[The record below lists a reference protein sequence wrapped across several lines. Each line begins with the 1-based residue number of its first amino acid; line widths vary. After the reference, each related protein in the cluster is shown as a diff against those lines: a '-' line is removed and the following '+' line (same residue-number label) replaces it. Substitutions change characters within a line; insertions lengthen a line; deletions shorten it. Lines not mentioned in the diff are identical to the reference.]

1 MPLTWGDIKK
11 WSPTTLDTAETNL
24 KKDRRSMLDLADELE
39 TMGVPKQWHGDAAQT
54 SRTKLKNVATDLKDI
69 VAEVSTAY
77 TAVCDAADAVRGVEL
92 AVDAAA
98 EYAKLHSLN
107 IEPDGEVTDVGD
119 PIDTGNDHDDEI
131 AKAERDGWVIE
142 CVDRI
147 EQALRKANDV
157 DTDLTAVLAK
167 IELNRIHAGPG
178 GLAAASK
185 LGEVKGDLGLLEPPV
200 GASISDSTAWWASLS
215 PDERVEVIAMHPMWI
230 GNRDGIDFTSR
241 DLANR
246 NILDDRSD
254 YVNKRLKDPNL
265 TDDEREVF
273 EEQQKSIKLLR
284 ERMDKE
290 GVHQLAGLDF
300 SNGRTQAILSN
311 GNMDTADQVAVF
323 TPGMTSNVPGMGG
336 YDSNMLDLKK
346 RMEDILFAEGD
357 TRPDGTPKE
366 VATVTWMGY
375 QAPGNPL
382 DGDFSVASSSAA
394 KEGGEDLANFYRGIN
409 SSRMTD
415 PDLTALAHSYGSSTA
430 GYALQHENTGVD
442 RTVLFG
448 SPGAA
453 TDNLDDFH
461 TPRGSTYYAETSN
474 DVVGDLGRFGPDPS
488 GLDGMKHLETSD
500 AEDAE
505 GRPLERNRGHGEYL
519 DDGTT
524 SQYSIAEIAAG
535 HEDKSIADDG
545 QGPVR
550 SLLDD
555 VSDDYEAG
563 KDELEQTLKEEYEEK
578 KGWIK
583 KGWDAL
589 T

>member
-1 MPLTWGDIKK
+1 MALTWGDVKK
-11 WSPTTLDTAETNL
+11 WTPTTLDTAEANL
-24 KKDRRSMLDLADELE
+24 KKDRQSMLDLADELE
-39 TMGVPKQWHGDAAQT
+39 TMGLPKRWHGDASQT
-54 SRTKLKNVATDLKDI
+54 SRTKLKNVTQDLKDV
-69 VAEVSTAY
+69 VAEVSAAY
-77 TAVCDAADAVRGVEL
+77 TAVCDAADAVRGVEV

-119 PIDTGNDHDDEI
+119 PIDTGNAHDDQV
-131 AKAERDGWVIE
+131 AKDERDGWVVE

-147 EQALRKANDV
+147 EQALRKARDV
-157 DTDLTAVLAK
+157 DSDLNAVLQS
-167 IELNRIHAGPG
+167 IEHNRIHVGKG
-178 GLAAASK
+178 GLATASRV
-185 LGEVKGDLGLLEPPV
+185 GAVKGDLSLLAPPV
-200 GASISDSTAWWASLS
+200 GASISQNAAWWASLS
-215 PDERVEVIAMHPMWI
+215 PDEREEIIATHPSWI

-254 YVNKRLKDPNL
+254 YLDRRLKDPNL
-265 TDDEREVF
+265 SDDERERL
-273 EEQQKSIKLLR
+273 EEQQASIKLLR
-284 ERMDKE
+284 ERLAKE

-300 SNGRTQAILSN
+300 SKGRTQAILSN
-311 GNMDTADQVAVF
+311 GNLDTADQVAVF

-346 RMEDILFAEGD
+346 RMEDILLAEGD
-357 TRPDGTPKE
+357 TRPDGTPKQ

-375 QAPGNPL
+375 QAPQALPDL
-382 DGDFSVASSSAA
+382 SVASSSAA

-409 SSRMTD
+409 TSRMTD
-415 PDLTALAHSYGSSTA
+415 PDLTALGHSYGSSTT

-453 TDNLDDFH
+453 TDDLDDYN

-474 DVVGDLGRFGPDPS
+474 DIVGDIGRFGPDPS

-500 AEDAE
+500 AQDAD
-505 GRPLERNRGHGEYL
+505 GNDLSRNRGHGEYL

-524 SQYSIAEIAAG
+524 SQHSIAEIAAG
-535 HEDKSIADDG
+535 HEDKSIEDDG
-545 QGPVR
+545 QGPID
-550 SLLDD
+550 SFLDD
-555 VSDDYEAG
+555 LSDEYESG
-563 KDELEQTLKEEYEEK
+563 KDELQQTLKEEYEEK